1 VLLINPSENFIESFN
16 LGEEMNIGIAGI
28 GKMGIAIG
36 LRLLSS
42 GYPVTVWNRTPSKA
56 QPLLNAGAQWAASPR
71 LLAESVDVVITLLTN
86 EAALDD
92 VYGSEDGLLTGQ
104 VSNKMFIDMSTVRP
118 EKPREMALRTQ
129 AVGAS
134 FLECPVGGSV
144 GPAKEGK
151 LLGFV
156 GGFSE
161 DLEKVRDLL
170 GAMCR
175 RVEHVGPY
183 GAGATMKLA
192 VNLPLM
198 VYWQTLGEALSLVE
212 PLGLDPRRVID
223 ILSDSSGGPNML
235 KVRGDMIAMTL
246 GQQKSDQVTVNVSTM
261 RKDMQAMLDQGRAMH
276 KNLPLTALALEK
288 FELAAQSGLDTKD
301 CTELLVWW
309 LSKGSS
315 V

>member
-1 VLLINPSENFIESFN
+1 
-16 LGEEMNIGIAGI
+16 MNIGIAGI

-42 GYPVTVWNRTPSKA
+42 GYSVTVWNRTPSKA
-56 QPLLNAGAQWAASPR
+56 QSLLDAGAQWAASPR

-92 VYGSEDGLLTGQ
+92 VYGSEDGLLAGQ

-118 EKPREMALRTQ
+118 AKPREMALRTQ

-156 GGFSE
+156 GGLSQ

-170 GAMCR
+170 DAMCR

-235 KVRGDMIAMTL
+235 KVRGDMIAQTL
-246 GQQKSDQVTVNVSTM
+246 GQQKSDLVTVNLSTM
-261 RKDMQAMLDQGRAMH
+261 RKDMQAMLDQGRATH
-276 KNLPLTALALEK
+276 KTLPLTALALEK
-288 FELAAQSGLDTKD
+288 FDLAAQGGLDTKD
-301 CTELLVWW
+301 CSELLVWW
-309 LSKGSS
+309 LSQGSRA
-315 V
+315 

>member
-235 KVRGDMIAMTL
+235 KVRGDMIAKTL